1 MFADMKKLPTFA
13 TATTKN
19 TRFFQSGVA
28 GSDEGSQAM
37 PERKSEKVFVN
48 LKF

>member
-28 GSDEGSQAM
+28 GSDKEDRQC
-37 PERKSEKVFVN
+37 RKEKVK
-48 LKF
+48 KFL

>member
-1 MFADMKKLPTFA
+1 MFAGMEKLSTFA

-28 GSDEGSQAM
+28 GF
-37 PERKSEKVFVN
+37 RKEMRQGRKEKVKKVFAD